1 MDSAHLG
8 AGPDFVLVAR
18 RNNSLSRAGRHRV
31 FGSLVIV
38 LLVVSLAFAL
48 HGAWL
53 VLPFAGAE
61 ILVLYLAVR
70 AVERHAGDF
79 ESVSISHDRVVL
91 ERWESGRVSR
101 AEFSRYWAQVVF
113 VPSSADGHA
122 LLAVRSHGR
131 QVRFGRHLTDEQ
143 RREAARTL
151 KQQLS
156 AHLHWN
162 QALESGESK

>member
-8 AGPDFVLVAR
+8 AAPDFVLLAR
-18 RNNSLSRAGRHRV
+18 RNNSLSRASRHRV

-38 LLVVSLAFAL
+38 SLVISLGFAL
-48 HGAWL
+48 HGACL

-61 ILVLYLAVR
+61 VLVLYLAFR

-79 ESVSISHDRVVL
+79 EIVSIRGDRLVL

-113 VPSSADGHA
+113 EPSGADGHA

-151 KQQLS
+151 KQQLNGTR
-156 AHLHWN
+156 HWN